1 MGGDKG
7 LGTRGYEVG
16 TRGDVGWG
24 RIGTWGW
31 GATGLGGPRGSG
43 AEGKWGYGAAG
54 RGRVGLGGCGAG
66 THGDAG
72 RGHTGTQGRAVPPH
86 SFNQLDLPAYESY
99 EKLRQML
106 LLAIQECSEGFGL
119 A

>member
-1 MGGDKG
+1 MGWGHVGKQGKGDMGIYSHGVGTHGDTRG
-7 LGTRGYEVG
+7 LGLRGC
-16 TRGDVGWG
+16 GDVGWG
-24 RIGTWGW
+24 PTW
-31 GATGLGGPRGSG
+31 TRS
-43 AEGKWGYGAAG
+43 
-54 RGRVGLGGCGAG
+54 
-66 THGDAG
+66 
-72 RGHTGTQGRAVPPH
+72 RAVPPH

>member
-1 MGGDKG
+1 M
-7 LGTRGYEVG
+7 
-16 TRGDVGWG
+16 
-24 RIGTWGW
+24 
-31 GATGLGGPRGSG
+31 
-43 AEGKWGYGAAG
+43 
-54 RGRVGLGGCGAG
+54 GLGGCGAG

>member
-1 MGGDKG
+1 MGIYSHG
-7 LGTRGYEVG
+7 VG
-16 TRGDVGWG
+16 THGDIWG
-24 RIGTWGW
+24 
-31 GATGLGGPRGSG
+31 
-43 AEGKWGYGAAG
+43 
-54 RGRVGLGGCGAG
+54 VGLGGCGDMGWGHVGKQGKGDMGIYSHGVG
-66 THGDAG
+66 THGDT
-72 RGHTGTQGRAVPPH
+72 RGLGLRGCGDVGWGPTWTRSRAVPPH

>member
-1 MGGDKG
+1 M
-7 LGTRGYEVG
+7 RGC
-16 TRGDVGWG
+16 GDVGWG
-24 RIGTWGW
+24 PTW
-31 GATGLGGPRGSG
+31 TR
-43 AEGKWGYGAAG
+43 
-54 RGRVGLGGCGAG
+54 
-66 THGDAG
+66 
-72 RGHTGTQGRAVPPH
+72 GRAVPPH

>member
-1 MGGDKG
+1 MGTHWNTGVGGRQVWGDHEEAGLRGNGDTGPRGGD
-7 LGTRGYEVG
+7 E
-16 TRGDVGWG
+16 
-24 RIGTWGW
+24 WGW
-31 GATGLGGPRGSG
+31 GD
-43 AEGKWGYGAAG
+43 
-54 RGRVGLGGCGAG
+54 VGLGGCGAG

-72 RGHTGTQGRAVPPH
+72 RGHTGMQGRAVPPH

>member
-1 MGGDKG
+1 M
-7 LGTRGYEVG
+7 GTRGYEVG

-24 RIGTWGW
+24 RIGTLGLGGALQVWGDHEEAGLRGNGDMGPRGGDEWGW
-31 GATGLGGPRGSG
+31 GD
-43 AEGKWGYGAAG
+43 
-54 RGRVGLGGCGAG
+54 V
-66 THGDAG
+66 G